1 MNEII
6 SNAKMDPETGPS
18 TETRPDVAPESAAKP
33 TTELKA
39 ESATAGNRDMIEIM
53 SELVIEPGAAD
64 TIHDVSQS
72 TSESNSKA
80 SANSPSATEVP
91 LPPSP
96 PPPPG
101 FSFSPLFTG
110 SLSYTGKP
118 TVPDAEGLAEPACSP
133 FGPIPGP
140 RPYEMHSK
148 QIKADKKGKT
158 IDISKWL
165 QTTQES
171 CESSDSCLLPSTL
184 ISATAA
190 STVATEDSI
199 TALPDIDL
207 SGEVGMSDDDT
218 ASYHT
223 ALERPDLRNFIS
235 DTVPIK
241 SVCELEFLQD
251 RDFSDEQLAII
262 GALDLSL
269 QRDIPDAAEQAAAKI
284 DSLCPPTDQ
293 EEEVEEW
300 LWMLW
305 EVFLDAVRSPTFYIQ
320 GRQATGPMLDI
331 LKCLQLRAK
340 GTWSWKSLNA
350 FAADCLGGSI
360 GGPYDQAMYA
370 MTTAL
375 EEEPILKYGVTAC
388 RIEVVREWIHRAGRK
403 LFRWALENVGFDGT
417 LEKDSPQYVEGG
429 PLYHGPPM
437 MCLQR
442 WGFWIER
449 LEQLE
454 KKGSITLEVERAAY
468 FGVVASSTASQMR
481 WIERDMASTL
491 SVSSCRFVPMT
502 NLSV

>member
-1 MNEII
+1 
-6 SNAKMDPETGPS
+6 
-18 TETRPDVAPESAAKP
+18 
-33 TTELKA
+33 
-39 ESATAGNRDMIEIM
+39 MIE
-53 SELVIEPGAAD
+53 
-64 TIHDVSQS
+64 
-72 TSESNSKA
+72 
-80 SANSPSATEVP
+80 
-91 LPPSP
+91 
-96 PPPPG
+96 
-101 FSFSPLFTG
+101 FTR
-110 SLSYTGKP
+110 SLSYASKP

-133 FGPIPGP
+133 FGPIPGL

-223 ALERPDLRNFIS
+223 ALERPDLRTFIS

-340 GTWSWKSLNA
+340 GTVKIEGEEQRLWRDLPSFPYSMDAYFDDPTTRKAGFDPYTQWSWKSLNA
-350 FAADCLGGSI
+350 FAADCLGGSV
-360 GGPYDQAMYA
+360 GGPYDQA
-370 MTTAL
+370 
-375 EEEPILKYGVTAC
+375 I
-388 RIEVVREWIHRAGRK
+388 IEVVREWIHRAGRK

-417 LEKDSPQYVEGG
+417 LEKDSPQ
-429 PLYHGPPM
+429 
-437 MCLQR
+437 
-442 WGFWIER
+442 
-449 LEQLE
+449 
-454 KKGSITLEVERAAY
+454 AAY

-491 SVSSCRFVPMT
+491 SNVDEIGFS
-502 NLSV
+502 